1 MSTANQCRQFSF
13 NSYLITPKELDSAL
27 KKNPR
32 TKISTSPRVVPLCA
46 AWFMPNDPEGRKG
59 IDIFRKHRVPEAR
72 FFDLDGVKDHD
83 SPYPHMLPTAETFAE
98 AMSELGIRRD
108 DEVVVYDTEELGIF
122 SAPRVGWTLRVF
134 GHPRVHLL
142 NNYRLWVREGYPTE
156 TGEPSQPE
164 RTNYP
169 VPTYD
174 SKLVIPYRELKEIAK
189 EHRKEGAKEVEI
201 LDARSYGR
209 WAGTDPEPRPGL
221 SSGHIPGSQSL
232 AFQQLLDPET
242 KTYLPGP
249 ELRKIFEGKDIDESK
264 SIISSCGTGVT
275 ATIIETA
282 LGEAEFGEP
291 NLRRVY
297 DGSWTEWA
305 QRVKPEEG
313 LIKKATRPSKLF
325 GLGPLWL
332 SSLLPFNY
340 ATGPVDL
347 SQPAMSTGR
356 KVFHCAVDETALTTN
371 ISEIKKWTTNGAITL
386 IVPLYTLE
394 RLHALKRAGS
404 QVAINA
410 REAVR
415 FLDRVTSGKDN
426 ISAERVILQ
435 GPMEQYENWT
445 EAEKFF
451 LPEFEEE
458 PEANGV
464 LPGDQVAQRNREDK
478 SKDTKKNGAAPDDLS
493 QMLLNKLNFKKESDA
508 VSITSNGTHSAP
520 ASRPSSRSSRTS
532 PECANSHVVNG
543 VGKDAKKKP
552 ESGHRRS
559 ASGSTI
565 PTVPLMLRP
574 LLSALLWR
582 LHSGPDA
589 ANAAKTCILITND
602 RPTQVWAQKFG
613 IGVKNI
619 HQLRTSIQYEER
631 EYKNRCKYVEKTQTT
646 TAEPKSLLSY
656 EDESDEDEL
665 VFVPRG
671 RGKGSTRGG
680 GSRGGTTRKAAAFKS
695 VAPPVEATME
705 IPTQPIDPNSFS
717 RSLGVTKQQQQQ
729 PTVDLSTQSGAARG
743 MAGASRNYSN
753 SRRGG
758 SRGPSRGSS
767 RGRGKLWVP

>member
-1 MSTANQCRQFSF
+1 
-13 NSYLITPKELDSAL
+13 
-27 KKNPR
+27 
-32 TKISTSPRVVPLCA
+32 
-46 AWFMPNDPEGRKG
+46 
-59 IDIFRKHRVPEAR
+59 
-72 FFDLDGVKDHD
+72 
-83 SPYPHMLPTAETFAE
+83 
-98 AMSELGIRRD
+98 
-108 DEVVVYDTEELGIF
+108 
-122 SAPRVGWTLRVF
+122 
-134 GHPRVHLL
+134 
-142 NNYRLWVREGYPTE
+142 
-156 TGEPSQPE
+156 
-164 RTNYP
+164 
-169 VPTYD
+169 
-174 SKLVIPYRELKEIAK
+174 
-189 EHRKEGAKEVEI
+189 
-201 LDARSYGR
+201 
-209 WAGTDPEPRPGL
+209 
-221 SSGHIPGSQSL
+221 
-232 AFQQLLDPET
+232 
-242 KTYLPGP
+242 
-249 ELRKIFEGKDIDESK
+249 
-264 SIISSCGTGVT
+264 
-275 ATIIETA
+275 
-282 LGEAEFGEP
+282 
-291 NLRRVY
+291 
-297 DGSWTEWA
+297 
-305 QRVKPEEG
+305 
-313 LIKKATRPSKLF
+313 
-325 GLGPLWL
+325 
-332 SSLLPFNY
+332 
-340 ATGPVDL
+340 
-347 SQPAMSTGR
+347 MSTGR

-458 PEANGV
+458 PEATTNGV
-464 LPGDQVAQRNREDK
+464 LPDDQVAQRNREDK
-478 SKDTKKNGAAPDDLS
+478 AKDMKNGAAPDDLS

-520 ASRPSSRSSRTS
+520 ASRASTRSSRTS
-532 PECANSHVVNG
+532 PECSNSHVLANG
-543 VGKDAKKKP
+543 GAFKDAKKKP

-582 LHSGPDA
+582 LHHGPDA
-589 ANAAKTCILITND
+589 SNAAKSCILITND

-631 EYKNRCKYVEKTQTT
+631 EYKNRCKYVEKTQVT
-646 TAEPKSLLSY
+646 EPKSLLAY

-671 RGKGSTRGG
+671 RGNGASRGG
-680 GSRGGTTRKAAAFKS
+680 GSRGGAPRKAATLKTA
-695 VAPPVEATME
+695 APPVEATME

-717 RSLGVTKQQQQQ
+717 RSLGVAKQQQK

-743 MAGASRNYSN
+743 IAGASRNYSN
-753 SRRGG
+753 NRRGA